1 MGVENELKDFA
12 SELSEP
18 IAQHSTVPT
27 VPVPE
32 CKEKKNWFSPAL
44 RIRIRIRTGSE
55 LIPEKVKCKIFNFL
69 NFSPE
74 S

>member
-1 MGVENELKDFA
+1 MVVENELKDFA
-12 SELSEP
+12 SELSER

-55 LIPEKVKCKIFNFL
+55 LIRVCVSKASRKGKMQNI
-69 NFSPE
+69 
-74 S
+74 